1 MYWIMCSRKSA
12 NGMHSCRERH
22 CVSLREQS
30 PQKLPWIQSHFP
42 LSVLAM
48 LSLLC
53 WILRGAP
60 DPNNELPFQSQ
71 MSFPCEQ
78 MNVTE
83 TRSVNK
89 SWTSDNTMIPSLD
102 GRHCAVEGEQ
112 IQSMR
117 EQEQMV
123 YCSSIWMNLSGI
135 MLSER
140 SQSQKATHCII
151 HVCVKFAKTES
162 QWWRA
167 EGRFPVAGWRRRWVV
182 QRSLT
187 VSEACACI
195 KITELWQWKEGARG
209 RVRKRANSFEVG
221 GSLNRFSARG
231 KEEPAPDRAAL
242 VLDTP
247 PCC

>member
-1 MYWIMCSRKSA
+1 MGWIMCSRKSA
-12 NGMHSCRERH
+12 SRVPSCRERH

-42 LSVLAM
+42 LPGLAM

-53 WILRGAP
+53 WIPRRAP

-78 MNVTE
+78 MNLTE

-102 GRHCAVEGEQ
+102 GRRCVVEGEQ

-117 EQEQMV
+117 EQEQMA

-140 SQSQKATHCII
+140 SQSQKATRCII
-151 HVCVKFAKTES
+151 HVYVIFAETELE
-162 QWWRA
+162 WWRA
-167 EGRFPVAGWRRRWVV
+167 DGWFPVAGCRRRWLQMNSV
-182 QRSLT
+182 
-187 VSEACACI
+187 
-195 KITELWQWKEGARG
+195 KEFS
-209 RVRKRANSFEVG
+209 SFWG
-221 GSLNRFSARG
+221 PS
-231 KEEPAPDRAAL
+231 
-242 VLDTP
+242 
-247 PCC
+247 PC